1 MLPPKNSLAQVL
13 LRLRLPDNSA
23 GEGPNS
29 FIENKRRRRGLFVW
43 SRVTRHTAVET
54 LTRVLECP
62 AKAALQSVDFWS
74 TYSPTPLALIMIG
87 SKTLQGRIQRSAS
100 PAQASVP
107 KE

>member
-29 FIENKRRRRGLFVW
+29 LIENKRRRRGLFVW
-43 SRVTRHTAVET
+43 SRVMRHTPVEA
-54 LTRVLECP
+54 LTRVLECS

-74 TYSPTPLALIMIG
+74 IYSPAPLALIMIR
-87 SKTLQGRIQRSAS
+87 SNMFQGRIQRSAS
-100 PAQASVP
+100 RGSG
-107 KE
+107 